1 MSAPKRLSGLQR
13 EVLALYRKALRMTR
27 TKPPTTRPKFELF
40 VRHAFRTSASSVS
53 PRELTTIE
61 YLLRRGGRQLEMF
74 ESADVRDVT
83 LSQEMQAWARSNS
96 GYRRPIPSGD
106 SA

>member
-27 TKPPTTRPKFELF
+27 AKPPATRPKFELF
-40 VRHAFRTSASSVS
+40 VRHAFRTSAASVS

-61 YLLRRGGRQLEMF
+61 YLIRRGGRQLEMF
-74 ESADVRDVT
+74 ESPDVRDVT
-83 LSQEMQAWARSNS
+83 LSAEMQAWAREHAT
-96 GYRRPIPSGD
+96 RRQPLAASEH
-106 SA
+106 A